1 MAINVR
7 TKGQQG
13 EREVADLLNFTI
25 YTVMKEM
32 GYSEEEALRGMT
44 TVQRNQQQSAVGG
57 NDLTNCFGLSI
68 EVKRQE
74 ALSVN
79 TWWKQCVLAAER
91 NSELPVLM
99 YRQNRKPWRIRT
111 LSWLNVGSSS
121 KSYMQAVVEFD
132 IDTFK
137 SWFHRHVQQ
146 MLIDGYEIKI

>member
-1 MAINVR
+1 MGINIR

-13 EREVADLLNFTI
+13 EREVADMLNFI
-25 YTVMKEM
+25 VYTVLKEM
-32 GYSEEEALRGMT
+32 GYPEEEALRGMT
-44 TVQRNQQQSAVGG
+44 TIQRNQQQSAVGG

-79 TWWKQCVLAAER
+79 TWWKQCVVAAAR
-91 NSELPVLM
+91 NEELPVLM
-99 YRQNRKPWRIRT
+99 YRQNRKPWRVRT

-121 KSYMQAVVEFD
+121 KNYMQAVVEFD

-137 SWFHRHVQQ
+137 SWFHAHVKQ
-146 MLIDGYEIKI
+146 MMVDGYEIQI

>member
-32 GYSEEEALRGMT
+32 GYNEEESLRGMT

-74 ALSVN
+74 QLSVN

-111 LSWLNVGSSS
+111 LAWLNVGSSS
-121 KSYMQAVVEFD
+121 KAYMQAVVEFD

-137 SWFHRHVQQ
+137 SWFQAHVKQ
-146 MLIDGYEIKI
+146 MLVDGYDIKV